1 MTCEAHPHIE
11 TTLSRI
17 EAKVDAL
24 NTALHV
30 GNGRPS
36 VIMRIDRIERYID
49 AQEAVEA
56 MNENRLLTLLR
67 VAGPWALGVLAVY
80 LGLG

>member
-36 VIMRIDRIERYID
+36 VMMRVDRLERHID
-49 AQEAVEA
+49 AQQQANEI
-56 MNENRLLTLLR
+56 NENRTLTLLR
-67 VAGPWALGVLAVY
+67 VVGPWALGIIAIY

>member
-1 MTCEAHPHIE
+1 MTCEAHHYME
-11 TTLSRI
+11 DTLGRI
-17 EAKVDAL
+17 EQKVDAM
-24 NTALHV
+24 NTALHI

-67 VAGPWALGVLAVY
+67 VAGPWVLGVLAVY